1 MKILWTAAAAALT
14 LGLVSVASA
23 HASSIAVQNSSFET
37 LPATWATDATPCG
50 GSCAY
55 SSGSIP
61 DWSTT
66 GATGQWIVGGYAGN
80 PSATDG
86 DVLAYSNGGSIYQTV
101 GTAVA
106 GTTYTLQVDVLHRT
120 DLPLEGVVEL
130 EVGSVIVATAPVVDG
145 GAGTW
150 SDWTAAF
157 TATAAD
163 VGRPGRFRQCAAVR
177 AGRARVGLV
186 GVAVDRLR
194 RRRRRDVARASQD
207 HGRASSGIAGAT
219 PRRNARAGSGG
230 LPSIFGAPRHL

>member
-163 VGRPGRFRQCAAVR
+163 VGQPLTILLSASGGQGDFDNVRLSAQAVPESASWALLLTGFAAV
-177 AGRARVGLV
+177 
-186 GVAVDRLR
+186 
-194 RRRRRDVARASQD
+194 
-207 HGRASSGIAGAT
+207 AGAT
-219 PRRNARAGSGG
+219 SLVRRRTTGARA
-230 LPSIFGAPRHL
+230 AA